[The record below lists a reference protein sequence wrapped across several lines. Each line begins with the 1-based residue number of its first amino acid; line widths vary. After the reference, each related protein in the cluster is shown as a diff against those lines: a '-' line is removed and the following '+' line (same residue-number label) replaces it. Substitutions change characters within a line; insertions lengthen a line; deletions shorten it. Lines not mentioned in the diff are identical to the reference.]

1 MSRKIKQ
8 QLVEIRKQVTRE
20 EIARMRSHVASR
32 KKALEVL
39 QQRRREFESQRRAE
53 RRSRLM
59 HLQSKLRD
67 AKRFPTSERRSR
79 LQLIA
84 AKRKAFAQWW
94 AEVRAQRA
102 RMLQEI
108 ADLRAELKAFRT
120 QWPERRK
127 LAIASITA
135 MVQRELDSFDD
146 QTRAELEQLEKLI
159 ANARRELKVEQY
171 DLKTWVRNRG
181 LERKSTSKAPPRAR
195 AREAKVE
202 LESLVELNLV
212 SPEEFAWW
220 RRNKPSILREAKAA
234 NVTEPDMIAER
245 VREAT
250 EADPDRALE
259 FLQADADAWLEAE
272 LRKQG
277 YAA

>member
-1 MSRKIKQ
+1 MASKHKQ
-8 QLVEIRKQVTRE
+8 QLAEIRKQVTRE

-32 KKALEVL
+32 KKALEAL
-39 QQRRREFESQRRAE
+39 QMQRRQFERVRRGE
-53 RRSRLM
+53 RRSRLR
-59 HLQSKLRD
+59 HLQTKLRE
-67 AKRFPTSERRSR
+67 AKRFPTAQRRQR
-79 LQLIA
+79 LQVIA
-84 AKRKAFAQWW
+84 AKLKAFREWW
-94 AEVRAQRA
+94 AEVQAQRA
-102 RMLQEI
+102 RMLAEI
-108 ADLRAELKAFRT
+108 RDLRAELKAFRT

-135 MVQRELDSFDD
+135 IVQRELDAFDNE
-146 QTRAELEQLEKLI
+146 TRAELEQLEKLI

-181 LERKSTSKAPPRAR
+181 LERKPAAKGQARGR
-195 AREAKVE
+195 AREAKAE
-202 LESLVELNLV
+202 LESLVELNLA
-212 SPEEFAWW
+212 SPEEFTWW
-220 RRNKPSILREAKAA
+220 RRNKPSILRDARAA
-234 NVTEPDMIAER
+234 NVTEPDAIAER

-250 EADPDRALE
+250 EADPERALE